1 MLIPNGNV
9 LIVDD
14 DDTLRRLLTE
24 YLKNHTYVNVD
35 EARDGV
41 EALHRL
47 SQRHY
52 SVIVLDLVMP
62 KMSGT
67 DVIDSMKA
75 QMTDQS
81 PGDPDRAPA
90 IIVITAAADAEIPTG
105 TLVQRFKLVR
115 AVFRKPLDIVA
126 LGDSVAHFLRE
137 GGAHA

>member
-1 MLIPNGNV
+1 MQTPEGSV

-14 DDTLRRLLTE
+14 DETIRRLLAE
-24 YLKNHTYVNVD
+24 YLKNHTHMNVD

-41 EALHRL
+41 EALYRL
-47 SQRHY
+47 SQARY
-52 SVIVLDLVMP
+52 SVIVLDLMMP

-75 QMTDQS
+75 QMS
-81 PGDPDRAPA
+81 DPWFRDLDRVPA

-105 TLVQRFKLVR
+105 TLVQRCDLVR

-126 LGDSVAHFLRE
+126 LGDSVEHFLHE
-137 GGAHA
+137 GGAQA